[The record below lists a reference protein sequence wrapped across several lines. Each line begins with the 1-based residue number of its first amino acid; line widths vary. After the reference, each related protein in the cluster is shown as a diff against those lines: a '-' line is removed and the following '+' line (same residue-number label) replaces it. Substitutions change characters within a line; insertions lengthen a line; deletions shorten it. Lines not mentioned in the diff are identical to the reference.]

1 LAVAS
6 PDLITALR
14 VRRITAIAYET
25 IEDEDG
31 QLPVLVPASEVA
43 GRLAPIIAGQ
53 LLRVGQ
59 HNAGVQPLGILLS
72 GIPGVP
78 AAAVVIIGGG
88 VLGSNAARAFLGLGA
103 EVTVLDN
110 DVNKLRQLDTQLG
123 GQVTTM
129 FSSKFNL
136 QRAVRFADVL
146 VTAVLNPGRRA
157 PILVTTNMVRSMRP
171 GSVILDFSIDEG
183 GAVETSRPTT
193 LREPAF
199 VAENVFHHCVPN
211 ITSAVPRTTSYA
223 VTNAALPYLLAVGE
237 HGLKEATRRRPSLL
251 AGVNLHQGR
260 LVHAQIASALGQQV
274 EAAFADWE

>member
-1 LAVAS
+1 
-6 PDLITALR
+6 
-14 VRRITAIAYET
+14 
-25 IEDEDG
+25 
-31 QLPVLVPASEVA
+31 
-43 GRLAPIIAGQ
+43 
-53 LLRVGQ
+53 
-59 HNAGVQPLGILLS
+59 
-72 GIPGVP
+72 
-78 AAAVVIIGGG
+78 
-88 VLGSNAARAFLGLGA
+88 
-103 EVTVLDN
+103 
-110 DVNKLRQLDTQLG
+110 
-123 GQVTTM
+123 
-129 FSSKFNL
+129 
-136 QRAVRFADVL
+136 
-146 VTAVLNPGRRA
+146 
-157 PILVTTNMVRSMRP
+157 MRP